1 MAVPP
6 FIRCGGYERLLALTS
21 VRREGFVDG
30 DEAPS
35 TGRPNDAGITW
46 EVVAVSTLAEFG
58 TGQVLW
64 SIIWFT
70 LFFIWI
76 WILLTVFADIFRSHD
91 LGGFA
96 KTIWIIF
103 VIVLPY
109 LGVFVYLIARGKG
122 MQERNIAA
130 MAAAQQAQAQYI
142 QSVAG
147 TAASPAEEVAR
158 LSDLRDKGAISEE
171 EFQAAKAKVLAS

>member
-1 MAVPP
+1 M
-6 FIRCGGYERLLALTS
+6 
-21 VRREGFVDG
+21 
-30 DEAPS
+30 
-35 TGRPNDAGITW
+35 
-46 EVVAVSTLAEFG
+46 STLAEFG

-76 WILLTVFADIFRSHD
+76 WILISVFADIFRSDD

-122 MQERNIAA
+122 MQERSMKQ
-130 MAAAQQAQAQYI
+130 MAAAQAAQAQYI

-147 TAASPAEEVAR
+147 TSAPSASEEIAR

-171 EFQAAKAKVLAS
+171 EFQAAKAKALSA